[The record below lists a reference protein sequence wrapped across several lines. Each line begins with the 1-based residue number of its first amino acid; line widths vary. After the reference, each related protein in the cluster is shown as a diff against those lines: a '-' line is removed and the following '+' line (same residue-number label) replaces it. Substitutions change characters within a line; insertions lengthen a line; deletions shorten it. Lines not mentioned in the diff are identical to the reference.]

1 MISMQGVTKQFGAKI
16 AVDDLSLEIQP
27 GEFFAILG
35 PNGAGKT
42 TTIKMIAGLLRPT
55 KGTIHVAGPGC
66 TKYIKPIRIIAC
78 IVYENPCSAGIFS
91 HV

>member
-55 KGTIHVAGPGC
+55 KGTIQVAGYEADSMEA
-66 TKYIKPIRIIAC
+66 KKRIA
-78 IVYENPCSAGIFS
+78 
-91 HV
+91 